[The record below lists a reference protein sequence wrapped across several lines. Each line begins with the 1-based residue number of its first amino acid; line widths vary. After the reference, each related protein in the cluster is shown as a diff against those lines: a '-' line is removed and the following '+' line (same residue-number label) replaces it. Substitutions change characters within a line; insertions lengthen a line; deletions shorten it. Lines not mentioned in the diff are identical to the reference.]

1 MIKNNVFVGKR
12 YCYHGLFVLN
22 VANEMNGH
30 ASSSAYLLDSID
42 LWYAILGYVSL
53 S

>member
-22 VANEMNGH
+22 VANEMNGD
-30 ASSSAYLLDSID
+30 ASSSTYLLDCID
-42 LWYAILGYVSL
+42 LWHARLGYGSL

>member
-1 MIKNNVFVGKR
+1 MYLWGKDIVTMDF
-12 YCYHGLFVLN
+12 LVLN

-30 ASSSAYLLDSID
+30 ASSSGYLLDSID
-42 LWYAILGYVSL
+42 LWRVRLGYVSL